1 MKIRFALAGLL
12 LSSLAPL
19 HAQVNPPGQADTS
32 LLSAAHHAE
41 AAVIDTLK
49 DLVSI
54 ESGSADAAGLARMA
68 DYTAARLQ
76 ALGAKVER
84 LQPAK
89 GHGPMVKAVFE
100 GTGSKR
106 LMLIAHMDT
115 IYPVG
120 ILAREPFRRDGNK
133 LYGPGIADDKGGI
146 AVILHGMQL
155 LKDAGWRDYAR
166 VTVLLNGDE
175 EIGSIGSGDTIAAL
189 AAEHDLVL
197 SLEPTAAKAVAK
209 HEGVLLGASGVAS
222 VTMEVQGRSA
232 HAGAAPDNGRNALV
246 ELAHQMLATRDVAQ
260 GVPGTQLNWTK
271 ASAGTVTNQ
280 IPERAVATADVRLKV
295 PDGAQKLTKALEE
308 KVASSQLVPDTRTTV
323 TMSVGRPPYVA
334 TPAARELAKQAQ
346 RIYAELNGR
355 ELALHPMT
363 GGGTDAGFASR
374 SGKAMVLESF
384 GLPGWGYHARNEY
397 VEVDSIAPR
406 LYLLTR
412 LMMTV
417 APRP

>member
-12 LSSLAPL
+12 LSSVASL
-19 HAQVNPPGQADTS
+19 HAQVNPPGRVDTS

-41 AAVIDTLK
+41 TAVIETLK
-49 DLVSI
+49 DMVSI

-68 DYTAARLQ
+68 DYTAGRLG
-76 ALGAKVER
+76 ALGATVER
-84 LQPAK
+84 LQPAR

-115 IYPVG
+115 VYPAG

-146 AVILHGMQL
+146 AVILHGMKILQ
-155 LKDAGWRDYAR
+155 DAGWRDYAR

-209 HEGVLLGASGVAS
+209 REGVLLGASGVGS

-260 GVPGTQLNWTK
+260 GLPGTQLHWTR

-280 IPERAVATADVRLKV
+280 IPERAVATADVRLQA
-295 PDGAQKLTKALEE
+295 PDGAQKLAKALEE
-308 KVASSQLVPDTRTTV
+308 KVASSRLVPDTTTTV
-323 TMSVGRPPYVA
+323 TLSVGRPPYVA
-334 TPAARELAKQAQ
+334 TPAARELAAQAQ
-346 RIYAELNGR
+346 RIYAELDGR

-397 VEVDSIAPR
+397 VEVDSIVPR
-406 LYLLTR
+406 LYLLAR

-417 APRP
+417 AP

>member
-12 LSSLAPL
+12 LSSVASL
-19 HAQVNPPGQADTS
+19 HAQVNPPGRVDTS

-41 AAVIDTLK
+41 TSVIDTLK
-49 DLVSI
+49 DMVSI

-68 DYTAARLQ
+68 DYTAGRLG
-76 ALGAKVER
+76 ALGATVER
-84 LQPAK
+84 LQPAR

-115 IYPVG
+115 VYPAG

-146 AVILHGMQL
+146 AVILHGMKILQ
-155 LKDAGWRDYAR
+155 DAGWRDYAR

-209 HEGVLLGASGVAS
+209 REGVLLGASGVGS

-260 GVPGTQLNWTK
+260 GVPGTQLHWTR

-280 IPERAVATADVRLKV
+280 IPERAVATADVRLQA
-295 PDGAQKLTKALEE
+295 PDGAQKLAKALEE
-308 KVASSQLVPDTRTTV
+308 KVASSRLVPDTTTTV
-323 TMSVGRPPYVA
+323 TLSVGRPPYVA
-334 TPAARELAKQAQ
+334 TPAARELAAQAQ
-346 RIYAELNGR
+346 RIYAELDGR

-397 VEVDSIAPR
+397 VEVDSIVPR
-406 LYLLTR
+406 LYLLAR

-417 APRP
+417 AP